1 MRLFVGNLPFKAAE
15 GDVEGL
21 FQQFGFTPDR
31 IEIMRDRFSGE
42 PRGFGFAEFSDTAA
56 GQSAIEA
63 VNGKSLLGRPLIVNE
78 ARPMSKEGGG
88 GGGGGRQGGGGGAGG
103 PGGRQR
109 DFGGGRNRW

>member
-15 GDVEGL
+15 GDVEAL

-31 IEIMRDRFSGE
+31 VEIMRDRFSGE
-42 PRGFGFAEFSDTAA
+42 PRGFGFAEFSDG
-56 GQSAIEA
+56 GQGQAAIEA
-63 VNGKSLLGRPLIVNE
+63 VNGKALMGRPLIVNE

-88 GGGGGRQGGGGGAGG
+88 GGGPRGGGGSGG
-103 PGGRQR
+103 GGGRQR

>member
-21 FQQFGFTPDR
+21 FQQFGFTADR

-42 PRGFGFAEFSDTAA
+42 PRGFGFAEFSDVSA
-56 GQSAIEA
+56 GQAAIEA
-63 VNGKSLLGRPLIVNE
+63 VNGKSLLGRPLIVND
-78 ARPMSKEGGG
+78 ARPMSKD
-88 GGGGGRQGGGGGAGG
+88 GGGGGRQGGGGGGG
-103 PGGRQR
+103 GGTGGRQR

>member
-31 IEIMRDRFSGE
+31 VEIMRDRFSGE
-42 PRGFGFAEFSDTAA
+42 PRGFGFAEFSDVAQ
-56 GQSAIEA
+56 GQAAIEA

-88 GGGGGRQGGGGGAGG
+88 GGGRQGGGGG
-103 PGGRQR
+103 GGRQR